1 MPENT
6 NLLKNFSDG
15 FSDFAELVDYRC
27 YYVDKTS
34 FIKKVFARDADP
46 HEPPKSGK
54 ILIITRPR
62 RFGKTLLLSTFFH
75 FLRINEDGGNLY
87 QQKLF
92 AHTQIMEDREFCA
105 QFMGKFPTIF
115 ITFKEKLYYSLQSS
129 GRGVVR
135 GSQPS

>member
-75 FLRINEDGGNLY
+75 FLSKNFLRIRRSWRIVS
-87 QQKLF
+87 F
-92 AHTQIMEDREFCA
+92 ALNSWEN
-105 QFMGKFPTIF
+105 FPP
-115 ITFKEKLYYSLQSS
+115 YS
-129 GRGVVR
+129 
-135 GSQPS
+135 